1 MHHISI
7 NEWWCKVETG
17 IDKAIGFVGS
27 ASALA
32 KTLKVTKGAVHQW
45 RTAGKVPAPRCP
57 EIEKLTHRTVLCE
70 ELNGEI
76 DWAYIRIPLSVD
88 LVVR

>member
-1 MHHISI
+1 M
-7 NEWWCKVETG
+7 ETG
-17 IDKAIGFVGS
+17 IDKAIGFFGS

-45 RTAGKVPAPRCP
+45 RVAGKVPAPRCP
-57 EIEKLTHRTVLCE
+57 EIEKLTQRSVLCE

-76 DWAYIRIPLSVD
+76 DWAYIRTPLEVD
-88 LVVR
+88 AVYA